1 MALPK
6 RPLVGRIA
14 RPAGSHAIRAD
25 PQVVTRQRMAVL
37 AVRLAQVP
45 LILGVGD
52 ELQMVWIPARVDA
65 TSVVKLLI
73 SWNVAAK
80 ELPAEPMRLA
90 RSGAGRVVPG
100 CVIAQQLPSS
110 TWCPMRAS
118 LWHARSNHMPSSRHL
133 GRTAVKQMG
142 ELVSGVREG
151 LGQVPT

>member
-1 MALPK
+1 MALPE

-25 PQVVTRQRMAVL
+25 PQIVTRQRMAVL

-65 TSVVKLLI
+65 TSVMKLLI

-80 ELPAEPMRLA
+80 KLPAEPMRVAVLGLGDTPVWGG
-90 RSGAGRVVPG
+90 RSRELPAGTQLRVG
-100 CVIAQQLPSS
+100 WFKHC
-110 TWCPMRAS
+110 
-118 LWHARSNHMPSSRHL
+118 
-133 GRTAVKQMG
+133 AVKQ
-142 ELVSGVREG
+142 
-151 LGQVPT
+151 PF

>member
-1 MALPK
+1 MALPE

-14 RPAGSHAIRAD
+14 RPARSHAIRAD
-25 PQVVTRQRMAVL
+25 PQIVTRQPMAVL

-80 ELPAEPMRLA
+80 ELPAEPMRVAVLGLGDTPVRGG
-90 RSGAGRVVPG
+90 RSRELPAGTQLRVG
-100 CVIAQQLPSS
+100 WFKHC
-110 TWCPMRAS
+110 
-118 LWHARSNHMPSSRHL
+118 
-133 GRTAVKQMG
+133 AVKQ
-142 ELVSGVREG
+142 
-151 LGQVPT
+151 PF